1 MMKRNKKFNLV
12 VIALSILILGSCSL
26 PPKKEAQL
34 HTKHNYIV
42 LLDLSDRLV
51 VQENQSERDKQLIQH
66 IYDEFE
72 KKVRNSLYI
81 KSRDELKVVVAPQRG
96 ANLRTE
102 VFEDRMYI
110 NMVDIPMIK
119 RKQEEKQRRTDF
131 MANLDSLY
139 REAKYSQTPEDY
151 YGADIW
157 KYFYEDLRVDYSKDT
172 LVENYLFII
181 TDGYPIVGKKQ
192 VKLQQVKE
200 QFPNLHIVLLEA
212 SPRDKDMEWDRVM
225 TIWENWFNEI
235 EIDQYTMIKRGAI
248 SKEME
253 QIEGV
258 IKGT

>member
-1 MMKRNKKFNLV
+1 MMGVL
-12 VIALSILILGSCSL
+12 LISGCEM
-26 PPKKEAQL
+26 PVKKEAQML
-34 HTKHNYIV
+34 TKHNYIV

-51 VQENQSERDKQLIQH
+51 VQQDQPQRDKQLIRH

-72 KKVRNSLYI
+72 EKVRNSLYI

-96 ANLRTE
+96 AHLRTD
-102 VFEDRMYI
+102 VFEDRLYI
-110 NMVDIPMIK
+110 NMDDIQMINRK
-119 RKQEEKQRRTDF
+119 RGEDQRRENF
-131 MANLDSLY
+131 MSNLDSLY
-139 REAKYSQTPEDY
+139 NEAMYSKNPKDY

-157 KYFYEDLRVDYSKDT
+157 KYFYEDLKVDYSTDT

-181 TDGYPIVGKKQ
+181 TDGYPIVGKNQ

-200 QFPNLHIVLLEA
+200 QFPNLHIVLVEA

-225 TIWENWFNEI
+225 TVWEEWFNEI
-235 EIDQYTMIKRGAI
+235 NIQEYTLIKRGAI

-253 QIEGV
+253 QIEGI